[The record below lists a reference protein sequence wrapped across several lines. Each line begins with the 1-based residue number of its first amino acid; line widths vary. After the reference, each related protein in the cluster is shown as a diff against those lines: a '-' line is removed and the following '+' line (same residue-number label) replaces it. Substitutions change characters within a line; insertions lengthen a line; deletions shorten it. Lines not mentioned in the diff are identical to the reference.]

1 MPHSSPYIE
10 DIIGRKP
17 NWLIR
22 FGIGGLL
29 LILLSLLF
37 TAWFVKYPDV
47 IKAEVY
53 ISTPNPPIDLV
64 SPINAQIDSIFYYN
78 RKEIIAKGS
87 PLILLKST
95 AEFSKIEQLKF
106 FLNQLS
112 HDSIF
117 EQNIKFK
124 SISELGEL
132 QPNSNKLVSLIEEF
146 NEHFNH
152 KPFEKR
158 INYLKKIILNNEKSY
173 HSIKKQL
180 NHELNDFELVS
191 KNMRRADILFEKGVI
206 SEVNYEE
213 EKQRFIRKEI
223 LLEKYRAE
231 IINHNTNSVNQTK
244 QLTELLLQKDHF
256 NHEIRADIQ
265 NTIKTLKTQLEH
277 WYNNY
282 LISSPID
289 GYITIFKEHNVGD
302 FLTAGNYVLTILPP
316 EKQNLFAYGNFSVN
330 MAGKLKKDNKAIIKL
345 HSYPYRE
352 YGTVDGLIEEISEIP
367 IKNMYSIK
375 IRLPNQLKTGFEEE
389 IIFKQ
394 RLTAD
399 AELITQDRSL
409 LSRIFNSFKYL
420 IEKNSSK

>member
-191 KNMRRADILFEKGVI
+191 KNMLRADILFEKGVI

-213 EKQRFIRKEI
+213 EKQGFISKEI
-223 LLEKYRAE
+223 LLEKY
-231 IINHNTNSVNQTK
+231 ISKTNVSMDV
-244 QLTELLLQKDHF
+244 LQ
-256 NHEIRADIQ
+256 
-265 NTIKTLKTQLEH
+265 
-277 WYNNY
+277 Y
-282 LISSPID
+282 
-289 GYITIFKEHNVGD
+289 
-302 FLTAGNYVLTILPP
+302 
-316 EKQNLFAYGNFSVN
+316 
-330 MAGKLKKDNKAIIKL
+330 
-345 HSYPYRE
+345 
-352 YGTVDGLIEEISEIP
+352 
-367 IKNMYSIK
+367 
-375 IRLPNQLKTGFEEE
+375 
-389 IIFKQ
+389 
-394 RLTAD
+394 
-399 AELITQDRSL
+399 
-409 LSRIFNSFKYL
+409 
-420 IEKNSSK
+420 